1 MADSDKRAFQLEIIT
16 GMSGAGK
23 SQVIH
28 ALEDLGYYCVDNLP
42 PTLIPKFA
50 ELIDQSR
57 GKINQVAL
65 VIDIRGGEFFPVLF
79 DSLSQLGAL
88 GIKYEIL
95 FLEASDET
103 LIRRFKETRRRHPL
117 APKGRVLEGISAERV
132 RLEELRGMADKVIDT
147 SDLSNQQLKDQI
159 DVLFAKDQKGGLSIT
174 VMSFGYKYGV
184 PLDSDLLIDVR
195 FLPNPFY
202 IAELKPLT
210 GEDQKVRDFVL
221 QTVTAKSFLRRY
233 LGLLNFLIPHYAL
246 EGKSHLVIAI
256 GCTGGQHRSVALAN
270 KIGRELLKKGFQVAV
285 SHRDVRKAGAAKS

>member
-132 RLEELRGMADKVIDT
+132 RLEELRGMADKVIDPENP
-147 SDLSNQQLKDQI
+147 DIYFNQCEKELSLNKKIARKVNSKSSWFFCL
-159 DVLFAKDQKGGLSIT
+159 
-174 VMSFGYKYGV
+174 
-184 PLDSDLLIDVR
+184 PL
-195 FLPNPFY
+195 
-202 IAELKPLT
+202 
-210 GEDQKVRDFVL
+210 
-221 QTVTAKSFLRRY
+221 KSFTKSMTWGVVVIDNEINMSLDVKKSRKIEEMI
-233 LGLLNFLIPHYAL
+233 NSISFLFERGNI
-246 EGKSHLVIAI
+246 
-256 GCTGGQHRSVALAN
+256 
-270 KIGRELLKKGFQVAV
+270 
-285 SHRDVRKAGAAKS
+285 